1 MDIGDL
7 IHLKLI
13 QPSLKGEDKYQVI
26 EELLELLIQNGD
38 ITDKEKA
45 LNDLIEREQYLS
57 TGIENG
63 LAVPHAKSD
72 AAEKLMV
79 CMGISRNGLEFGSVD
94 GKPAQ
99 VIFLV
104 LSPREIS
111 GPHIKILAQ
120 ISRNFREGEIGNQL
134 KDTKNKED
142 ILNILKKFK

>member
-7 IHLKLI
+7 INFNLVK
-13 QPSLKGEDKYQVI
+13 PSLKGENKYQVI
-26 EELLELLIQNGD
+26 EELLDLLIQNGD
-38 ITDKEKA
+38 ITDREKA

-94 GKPAQ
+94 GQPAQ

-134 KDTKNKED
+134 KDAKDKDE
-142 ILNILKKFK
+142 IIKILKKFK